1 MPRSLSSRII
11 ASFAALSLALL
22 IAIGGTVFV
31 VLRDLHRASTESRMA
46 DLADSLLPQL
56 RASIAA
62 GNLQG
67 ALSDTQQ
74 QLAANGVDIMLATAD
89 GQLHPINN
97 FPSVT
102 GSINLTTATLRG
114 QDVHSTSV
122 FADGKPHS
130 WAATKVNARSVVFAT
145 LDRSGAEALGDLAR
159 TIPIGLLAVLLVGG
173 PLAYVLSRSV
183 TGPLRR
189 LQHATAA
196 VPTTSEPT
204 DQAHAPGAVV
214 GPSPGPVPVEGPREV
229 RELTEHF
236 NAMTAELR
244 ATREREER
252 LLANLRHDL
261 RTPLTVIGGFA
272 TAIADG
278 TADGPEAVK
287 AARTIGEEATR
298 LERLVAELDT
308 MERLR
313 TGAGGLRPEQIDAGS
328 LLDQTVER
336 FRARASGK
344 GVDLT
349 VIGATAARAE
359 APAAETDLAAPSS
372 GPAAATPAEPAA
384 ASSGPTAASPAEP
397 AAAIPAEPLLAPDLE
412 FLADRVAVD
421 RILGNLIENALAV
434 VPSPGGHVW
443 LEARGTA
450 EWITLLVSD
459 DGPGFPPG
467 ATERI
472 FDRFYRGDPARSGP
486 GSGLGLAIVRELA
499 RAHGGEAQAESLGP
513 RGARVIVHL
522 PRTPR
527 LAG

>member
-1 MPRSLSSRII
+1 VPRSLSGRIV
-11 ASFAALSLALL
+11 ASFAALALALL

-56 RASIAA
+56 RQSIAA

-67 ALSDTQQ
+67 ALADTQT
-74 QLAANGVDIMLATAD
+74 QLSDNGVDIMLATAD
-89 GQLHPINN
+89 GQLHAING
-97 FPSVT
+97 FTSVT
-102 GSINLTTATLRG
+102 GTIDLTTATLRG
-114 QDVHSTSV
+114 QDVHSTTV
-122 FADGKPHS
+122 FADGRPHS

-145 LDRSGAEALGDLAR
+145 LDRSGGEALGDLAR

-173 PLAYVLSRSV
+173 PLAFVLSRSV

-196 VPTTSEPT
+196 VPATS
-204 DQAHAPGAVV
+204 QAAAATGPGAA
-214 GPSPGPVPVEGPREV
+214 PAPDLGPVPVEGPREV

-236 NAMTAELR
+236 NAMTGELS
-244 ATREREER
+244 ATHEREER

-272 TAIADG
+272 SAIADG
-278 TADGPEAVK
+278 TASGPEAVK
-287 AARTIGEEATR
+287 AARTIGEEANR

-308 MERLR
+308 MDRLR
-313 TGAGGLRPEQIDAGS
+313 TGAGGLRPEQIDARS

-336 FRARASGK
+336 FGARAVGR
-344 GVDLT
+344 GVELM
-349 VIGATAARAE
+349 VIGETAAGAAAVP
-359 APAAETDLAAPSS
+359 APGALAAPGAAPAPGALA
-372 GPAAATPAEPAA
+372 GP
-384 ASSGPTAASPAEP
+384 
-397 AAAIPAEPLLAPDLE
+397 PDLG
-412 FLADRVAVD
+412 FSADRVAVD

-434 VPSPGGHVW
+434 VPSPGGHIW
-443 LEARGTA
+443 LDARGSA
-450 EWITLLVSD
+450 DWITLLVSD

-499 RAHGGEAQAESLGP
+499 RAHGGEALAESLAP
-513 RGARVIVHL
+513 HGARAIIHL
-522 PRTPR
+522 PRTPQV
-527 LAG
+527 AG

>member
-1 MPRSLSSRII
+1 VPRSLSGRII

-31 VLRDLHRASTESRMA
+31 VLRDLHRTSTEGRMA

-67 ALSDTQQ
+67 ALADTQQ
-74 QLAANGVDIMLATAD
+74 QLVANGVDIMLATAD
-89 GQLHPINN
+89 GQLHPVNN
-97 FPSVT
+97 FPSVLGT
-102 GSINLTTATLRG
+102 IDLTTATLRG
-114 QDVHSTSV
+114 QDVHATSN

-159 TIPIGLLAVLLVGG
+159 TIPIGLLAVLVVGG
-173 PLAYVLSRSV
+173 PLVYVLSRSV

-196 VPTTSEPT
+196 VPSAGGP
-204 DQAHAPGAVV
+204 PGTGRSLGLVPSTP
-214 GPSPGPVPVEGPREV
+214 GPSPGPLPVEGPREV

-236 NAMTAELR
+236 NAMTGELR

-272 TAIADG
+272 SAIADG
-278 TADGPEAVK
+278 TAAGPEAVK
-287 AARTIGEEATR
+287 AAQTIGAEATR

-308 MERLR
+308 MDRLR
-313 TGAGGLRPEQIDAGS
+313 TGAAVLRPEQIDAGA
-328 LLDQTVER
+328 LLRETADR
-336 FRARASGK
+336 FRTRAAGK
-344 GVDLT
+344 GIELA
-349 VIGATAARAE
+349 VIGDSVQ
-359 APAAETDLAAPSS
+359 PA
-372 GPAAATPAEPAA
+372 G
-384 ASSGPTAASPAEP
+384 SPP
-397 AAAIPAEPLLAPDLE
+397 GTTPDLD
-412 FLADRVAVD
+412 FSADRVAVD
-421 RILGNLIENALAV
+421 RILGNLIENALSVA
-434 VPSPGGHVW
+434 PSPGGHVW
-443 LEARGTA
+443 LEARGSA

-486 GSGLGLAIVRELA
+486 GSGLGLAIVREMA
-499 RAHGGEAQAESLGP
+499 RAHGGEAQAESLAP

-527 LAG
+527 MAW

>member
-1 MPRSLSSRII
+1 MPRSLSGRIV
-11 ASFAALSLALL
+11 ASFAALALALL

-67 ALSDTQQ
+67 ALADTQQ
-74 QLAANGVDIMLATAD
+74 QLAATGVDIMLATAD

-102 GSINLTTATLRG
+102 GTIDLTTATLRG
-114 QDVHSTSV
+114 QDVHATSV

-145 LDRSGAEALGDLAR
+145 LDRSGGEALGDLAR
-159 TIPIGLLAVLLVGG
+159 SIPIGLLAVLIVGG

-196 VPTTSEPT
+196 LPATGPSNGSPPIGGS
-204 DQAHAPGAVV
+204 AGGSSP

-236 NAMTAELR
+236 NAMAAELR

-278 TADGPEAVK
+278 TASGPEAAK

-308 MERLR
+308 MEGLR
-313 TGAGGLRPEQIDAGS
+313 TGGAGLRPEQIDAGE
-328 LLDQTVER
+328 LLAQTADR

-344 GVDLT
+344 GIELL
-349 VIGATAARAE
+349 VIGDGTA
-359 APAAETDLAAPSS
+359 
-372 GPAAATPAEPAA
+372 G
-384 ASSGPTAASPAEP
+384 ASPA
-397 AAAIPAEPLLAPDLE
+397 ADLG
-412 FLADRVAVD
+412 FSADRVAVD
-421 RILGNLIENALAV
+421 RILGNLIENALSV

-443 LEARGTA
+443 LEARSSA

-472 FDRFYRGDPARSGP
+472 FDRFFRGDPARSGP

-499 RAHGGEAQAESLGP
+499 RAHGGEALAESLAP

-527 LAG
+527 LPW

>member
-1 MPRSLSSRII
+1 MPRSLTGRIL
-11 ASFAALSLALL
+11 ASFTVLALALL
-22 IAIGGTVFV
+22 LAIGGTVFV
-31 VLRDLHRASTESRMA
+31 VLRDLHRGSTESRMA

-56 RASIAA
+56 RQSIAA

-67 ALSDTQQ
+67 ALADTQA
-74 QLAANGVDIMLATAD
+74 QLSDNGVDIMIATAD
-89 GQLHPINN
+89 GQLHAINN

-102 GSINLTTATLRG
+102 GTIDLATATLRG
-114 QDVHSTSV
+114 QDQHSTST

-145 LDRSGAEALGDLAR
+145 LDRSGGEALGDLAR

-173 PLAYVLSRSV
+173 PLAFVLSRSV

-189 LQHATAA
+189 LQHATAG
-196 VPTTSEPT
+196 VPAAGQGSGTPV
-204 DQAHAPGAVV
+204 PG
-214 GPSPGPVPVEGPREV
+214 PGPVPVEGPGEV

-272 TAIADG
+272 GAIADG
-278 TADGPEAVK
+278 TAEGREAVK
-287 AARTIGEEATR
+287 AARTIGDEATR

-313 TGAGGLRPEQIDAGS
+313 TGAGGLRPEPIDAGA
-328 LLDQTVER
+328 LLSATVER
-336 FRARASGK
+336 FGTRAAGR
-344 GVDLT
+344 GVELT
-349 VIGATAARAE
+349 VVAGTAPVE
-359 APAAETDLAAPSS
+359 SDLGFS
-372 GPAAATPAEPAA
+372 
-384 ASSGPTAASPAEP
+384 
-397 AAAIPAEPLLAPDLE
+397 
-412 FLADRVAVD
+412 ADRVAVD
-421 RILGNLIENALAV
+421 RILGNLVENALAV
-434 VPSPGGHVW
+434 VPSPGGHIW
-443 LEARGTA
+443 LEARGSA
-450 EWITLLVSD
+450 DWMTLAVSD
-459 DGPGFPPG
+459 DGPGFPVG

-499 RAHGGEAQAESLGP
+499 RAHGGEAQAESLAP
-513 RGARVIVHL
+513 RGARVVVHL
-522 PRTPR
+522 PRVPR
-527 LAG
+527 VAG

>member
-1 MPRSLSSRII
+1 VPRSLSSRII

-336 FRARASGK
+336 FRAHASGK

-359 APAAETDLAAPSS
+359 TPAAETDLAAPSS
-372 GPAAATPAEPAA
+372 GPA
-384 ASSGPTAASPAEP
+384 GASPAEP

-434 VPSPGGHVW
+434 VPSPGGHIW

-527 LAG
+527 VAG

>member
-372 GPAAATPAEPAA
+372 GPAAA
-384 ASSGPTAASPAEP
+384 SPAEP

-421 RILGNLIENALAV
+421 RMLGNLIENALAV
-434 VPSPGGHVW
+434 VPSPGGHIW

-472 FDRFYRGDPARSGP
+472 FDRFYRGDPARSGS

-527 LAG
+527 VAG

>member
-1 MPRSLSSRII
+1 VPRSLSGRIV
-11 ASFAALSLALL
+11 ASFAALALALL

-56 RASIAA
+56 RQSIAA

-67 ALSDTQQ
+67 ALADTQT
-74 QLAANGVDIMLATAD
+74 QLSDNGVDIMLATAD
-89 GQLHPINN
+89 GQLHAING
-97 FPSVT
+97 FASVT
-102 GSINLTTATLRG
+102 GTIDLTTATLRG
-114 QDVHSTSV
+114 QDVHSTTV
-122 FADGKPHS
+122 FADGRPHS

-145 LDRSGAEALGDLAR
+145 LDRSGGEALGDLAR

-173 PLAYVLSRSV
+173 PLAFVLSRSV

-196 VPTTSEPT
+196 VPATS
-204 DQAHAPGAVV
+204 QAAAATGPGAA
-214 GPSPGPVPVEGPREV
+214 PAPDLGPVPVEGPREV

-236 NAMTAELR
+236 NAMTGELS

-272 TAIADG
+272 SAIADG
-278 TADGPEAVK
+278 TASGPEAVK
-287 AARTIGEEATR
+287 AARTIGEEANR

-308 MERLR
+308 MDRLR
-313 TGAGGLRPEQIDAGS
+313 TGAGGLRPEQIDARS

-336 FRARASGK
+336 FGARAVGR
-344 GVDLT
+344 GVELM
-349 VIGATAARAE
+349 VIGETAA
-359 APAAETDLAAPSS
+359 
-372 GPAAATPAEPAA
+372 GAAAVPAPGALA
-384 ASSGPTAASPAEP
+384 GP
-397 AAAIPAEPLLAPDLE
+397 PDLG
-412 FLADRVAVD
+412 FSADRVAVD

-434 VPSPGGHVW
+434 VPSPGGHIW
-443 LEARGTA
+443 LEARGSA
-450 EWITLLVSD
+450 DWITLLVSD

-499 RAHGGEAQAESLGP
+499 RAHGGEALAESLAP
-513 RGARVIVHL
+513 HGARAIIHL
-522 PRTPR
+522 PRTPQVAR
-527 LAG
+527 

>member
-1 MPRSLSSRII
+1 MPRSLSGRIV
-11 ASFAALSLALL
+11 ASFAALALALL

-56 RASIAA
+56 RQSIAA

-67 ALSDTQQ
+67 ALADTQR
-74 QLAANGVDIMLATAD
+74 QLSDNGVDIMLATAD
-89 GQLHPINN
+89 GQLHAING
-97 FPSVT
+97 FASVT
-102 GSINLTTATLRG
+102 GTVDLTTATLRG
-114 QDVHSTSV
+114 QDQHSTTV
-122 FADGKPHS
+122 FADGRPHS

-145 LDRSGAEALGDLAR
+145 LDRSGGEALGDLAR

-173 PLAYVLSRSV
+173 PLAFVLSRSV

-189 LQHATAA
+189 LQHATAG
-196 VPTTSEPT
+196 VP
-204 DQAHAPGAVV
+204 AAGNGPGAPA
-214 GPSPGPVPVEGPREV
+214 PSPGPLPVEGPGEV

-244 ATREREER
+244 AAREHEER

-278 TADGPEAVK
+278 TASGPEAIK
-287 AARTIGEEATR
+287 AARTIGDEATR

-313 TGAGGLRPEQIDAGS
+313 SGSGALRPETIDAGI

-336 FRARASGK
+336 FRTRAAGR

-349 VIGATAARAE
+349 VVAG
-359 APAAETDLAAPSS
+359 AAPVE
-372 GPAAATPAEPAA
+372 A
-384 ASSGPTAASPAEP
+384 
-397 AAAIPAEPLLAPDLE
+397 DLV
-412 FLADRVAVD
+412 FSADRVAVD
-421 RILGNLIENALAV
+421 RILGNLVENALAV
-434 VPSPGGHVW
+434 VPSPGGHIW
-443 LEARGTA
+443 LEARSSA
-450 EWITLLVSD
+450 DWMTLLVSD
-459 DGPGFPPG
+459 DGPGFPAG
-467 ATERI
+467 GTNRV

-499 RAHGGEAQAESLGP
+499 RAHGGEAQAE
-513 RGARVIVHL
+513 R
-522 PRTPR
+522 
-527 LAG
+527 

>member
-1 MPRSLSSRII
+1 VPRSLSGRIV
-11 ASFAALSLALL
+11 ASFAALALALL

-56 RASIAA
+56 RQSIAA

-67 ALSDTQQ
+67 ALADTQT
-74 QLAANGVDIMLATAD
+74 QLSDNGVDIMLATAD
-89 GQLHPINN
+89 GQLHAING
-97 FPSVT
+97 FASVT
-102 GSINLTTATLRG
+102 GTIDLTTATLRG
-114 QDVHSTSV
+114 QDVHSTTV
-122 FADGKPHS
+122 FADGRPHS

-145 LDRSGAEALGDLAR
+145 LDRSGGEALGDLAR

-173 PLAYVLSRSV
+173 PLAFVLSRSV

-196 VPTTSEPT
+196 VPATS
-204 DQAHAPGAVV
+204 QAAAATGPGAA
-214 GPSPGPVPVEGPREV
+214 PAPDLGPVPVEGPREV

-236 NAMTAELR
+236 NAMTGELS

-272 TAIADG
+272 SAIADG
-278 TADGPEAVK
+278 TASGPEAVK
-287 AARTIGEEATR
+287 AARTIVEEANR

-308 MERLR
+308 MDRLR
-313 TGAGGLRPEQIDAGS
+313 TGAGGLRPEQIDARS

-336 FRARASGK
+336 FGARAVGR
-344 GVDLT
+344 GVELT
-349 VIGATAARAE
+349 VIGETAA
-359 APAAETDLAAPSS
+359 
-372 GPAAATPAEPAA
+372 GAAAVPAPGALA
-384 ASSGPTAASPAEP
+384 GP
-397 AAAIPAEPLLAPDLE
+397 PDLG
-412 FLADRVAVD
+412 FSADRVAVD

-434 VPSPGGHVW
+434 VPSPGGHIW
-443 LEARGTA
+443 LEARGSA
-450 EWITLLVSD
+450 GWITLLVSD
-459 DGPGFPPG
+459 DGTGFPPG

-499 RAHGGEAQAESLGP
+499 RAHGGEALAESLAP
-513 RGARVIVHL
+513 HGARAIIHL
-522 PRTPR
+522 PRTPQVAR
-527 LAG
+527 

>member
-1 MPRSLSSRII
+1 MPRSLSGRII
-11 ASFAALSLALL
+11 AAFAILSLALL
-22 IAIGGTVFV
+22 VAIGGTVFV

-56 RASIAA
+56 RQSIAS

-67 ALSDTQQ
+67 ALAETQSE
-74 QLAANGVDIMLATAD
+74 LEANGVDILLATPD
-89 GQLHPINN
+89 GVLHAINGAA
-97 FPSVT
+97 SVT
-102 GSINLTTATLRG
+102 GTIDLATATLRG

-122 FADGKPHS
+122 FTDGREHS

-145 LDRSGAEALGDLAR
+145 LDRSGGEALGDLAR
-159 TIPIGLLAVLLVGG
+159 AVPIGLLAVLLVGG
-173 PLAYVLSRSV
+173 PLAFVLSGSV

-189 LQHATAA
+189 LQQATAA
-196 VPTTSEPT
+196 VPASSS
-204 DQAHAPGAVV
+204 APVAL
-214 GPSPGPVPVEGPREV
+214 EGPREV

-236 NAMTAELR
+236 NAMTAELW
-244 ATREREER
+244 ATRAREDR

-272 TAIADG
+272 SAIADG
-278 TADGPEAVK
+278 TAAGPEAVK
-287 AARTIGEEATR
+287 AAQAIGQEATR

-313 TGAGGLRPEQIDAGS
+313 TGAGGLQPEQIDARI

-336 FRARASGK
+336 FRARAAGL
-344 GVDLT
+344 GVELN
-349 VIGATAARAE
+349 VIGATADG
-359 APAAETDLAAPSS
+359 P
-372 GPAAATPAEPAA
+372 GPAAVGASAAPAGSVP
-384 ASSGPTAASPAEP
+384 P
-397 AAAIPAEPLLAPDLE
+397 PLDPG
-412 FLADRVAVD
+412 FSADRVAVD

-443 LEARGTA
+443 LEARTTP

-467 ATERI
+467 QTERI

-499 RAHGGEAQAESLGP
+499 RAHGGEARAESLAP
-513 RGARVIVHL
+513 RGGRVIIDL

-527 LAG
+527 VAG

>member
-1 MPRSLSSRII
+1 MPRGLSGRII
-11 ASFAALSLALL
+11 ASFALLGLALL
-22 IAIGGTVFV
+22 LAIGGTVFV
-31 VLRDLHRASTESRMA
+31 VLRDLHRGSTESRMA

-56 RASIAA
+56 RQSIAA
-62 GNLQG
+62 GDLQG
-67 ALSDTQQ
+67 ALADTQQ
-74 QLAANGVDIMLATAD
+74 QLAAGGVDIMLATAD
-89 GQLHPINN
+89 GQLHQING

-102 GSINLTTATLRG
+102 GTIDLATATLRG

-159 TIPIGLLAVLLVGG
+159 TIPIGLLAVLIVGG
-173 PLAYVLSRSV
+173 PLALVLSRSV

-196 VPTTSEPT
+196 IPATG
-204 DQAHAPGAVV
+204 QATGPPPAGGSVG

-236 NAMTAELR
+236 NAMTAELQ

-272 TAIADG
+272 SAIADG
-278 TADGPEAVK
+278 TATGPEAVK
-287 AARTIGEEATR
+287 AGLTIGQEADR
-298 LERLVAELDT
+298 LERLVSELDT

-313 TGAGGLRPEQIDAGS
+313 TRAGGLRPEQIDASS
-328 LLDQTVER
+328 LLAQTIER
-336 FRARASGK
+336 FGTRAAGK
-344 GVDLT
+344 GVALTAIDATGPVEADL
-349 VIGATAARAE
+349 GF
-359 APAAETDLAAPSS
+359 S
-372 GPAAATPAEPAA
+372 
-384 ASSGPTAASPAEP
+384 
-397 AAAIPAEPLLAPDLE
+397 
-412 FLADRVAVD
+412 ADRVAVD
-421 RILGNLIENALAV
+421 RILGNLVENALGV

-443 LEARGTA
+443 LEARGSA
-450 EWITLLVSD
+450 DWISLVVSD
-459 DGPGFPPG
+459 DGPGFPNG
-467 ATERI
+467 ATERA
-472 FDRFYRGDPARSGP
+472 FDRFYRGDPARSGT

-499 RAHGGEAQAESLGP
+499 RAHGGEAQAENLAP
-513 RGARVIVHL
+513 HGARVVVHL

-527 LAG
+527 IAG

>member
-1 MPRSLSSRII
+1 VPRSLSGRII

-22 IAIGGTVFV
+22 VAIGGTVFV

-67 ALSDTQQ
+67 ALADTQR
-74 QLAANGVDIMLATAD
+74 QLAAAGVDITLATAD

-102 GSINLTTATLRG
+102 GTIDLTTAPLRG
-114 QDVHSTSV
+114 QDVHSTST
-122 FADGKPHS
+122 FADGKLHS
-130 WAATKVNARSVVFAT
+130 WAATKVNARSVVFST

-159 TIPIGLLAVLLVGG
+159 AIPIGLLAVLVVGG
-173 PLAYVLSRSV
+173 PLAFVLSRSV

-189 LQHATAA
+189 LQHATAG
-196 VPTTSEPT
+196 VPAAGTPAGQGG
-204 DQAHAPGAVV
+204 DPGVGPAGAP
-214 GPSPGPVPVEGPREV
+214 GPSPGPVPLEGPREV

-244 ATREREER
+244 ATRDREEH

-278 TADGPEAVK
+278 TASGSEATK

-313 TGAGGLRPEQIDAGS
+313 TGAGGLQPEEIDAGA

-336 FRARASGK
+336 FRARAAGK
-344 GVDLT
+344 GVELA
-349 VIGATAARAE
+349 VIGATARPEGSPDAN
-359 APAAETDLAAPSS
+359 APVLDLGFS
-372 GPAAATPAEPAA
+372 
-384 ASSGPTAASPAEP
+384 
-397 AAAIPAEPLLAPDLE
+397 
-412 FLADRVAVD
+412 ADRVAVD
-421 RILGNLIENALAV
+421 RILGNLIENALAM

-443 LEARGTA
+443 LEARGSTD
-450 EWITLLVSD
+450 WITLLVSD

-467 ATERI
+467 GTERI
-472 FDRFYRGDPARSGP
+472 FDRFFRGDPARSGTS
-486 GSGLGLAIVRELA
+486 SGLGLAIVRELA
-499 RAHGGEAQAESLGP
+499 RAHGGEALAESLAP

-522 PRTPR
+522 PRVPR
-527 LAG
+527 IA

>member
-1 MPRSLSSRII
+1 MPRSLSGRII

-22 IAIGGTVFV
+22 VAIGGTVFV
-31 VLRDLHRASTESRMA
+31 VLRDLHRASTEGRMA

-67 ALSDTQQ
+67 ALADTQQ
-74 QLAANGVDIMLATAD
+74 QLAGNGVDIMLATAD
-89 GQLHPINN
+89 GQLHAINN
-97 FPSVT
+97 FPSVLGT
-102 GSINLTTATLRG
+102 VDLTTATLRG
-114 QDVHSTSV
+114 QDVHATSI

-159 TIPIGLLAVLLVGG
+159 TIPIGLLAVLIVGG

-189 LQHATAA
+189 LQHATAS
-196 VPTTSEPT
+196 VP
-204 DQAHAPGAVV
+204 AAGGLPGAGPGPGLVPGTP
-214 GPSPGPVPVEGPREV
+214 GPSPGPLPVEGPREV

-236 NAMTAELR
+236 NAMTGELR

-278 TADGPEAVK
+278 TAAGPEAVK
-287 AARTIGEEATR
+287 AARTIGDEATR

-308 MERLR
+308 MDRLR
-313 TGAGGLRPEQIDAGS
+313 TGAAALRPEQIDGGM
-328 LLDQTVER
+328 LLNETADR
-336 FRARASGK
+336 FRARAAGK
-344 GVDLT
+344 GIELS
-349 VIGATAARAE
+349 VIGDSVTP
-359 APAAETDLAAPSS
+359 PA
-372 GPAAATPAEPAA
+372 GTPP
-384 ASSGPTAASPAEP
+384 GTT
-397 AAAIPAEPLLAPDLE
+397 PDLG
-412 FLADRVAVD
+412 FSADRVAVD
-421 RILGNLIENALAV
+421 RILGNLIENALSV

-443 LEARGTA
+443 LEARGSA

-499 RAHGGEAQAESLGP
+499 RAHGGEAQAESLAP
-513 RGARVIVHL
+513 RGARVIVHQ

-527 LAG
+527 MAW

>member
-1 MPRSLSSRII
+1 MPRSLSGRIV
-11 ASFAALSLALL
+11 ASFAALALALL

-56 RASIAA
+56 RQSIAA

-67 ALSDTQQ
+67 ALADTQT
-74 QLAANGVDIMLATAD
+74 QLSDNGVDIMLATAD
-89 GQLHPINN
+89 GQLHAING
-97 FPSVT
+97 FASVT
-102 GSINLTTATLRG
+102 GTIDLTTATLRG
-114 QDVHSTSV
+114 QDVHSTTV
-122 FADGKPHS
+122 FADGRPHS

-145 LDRSGAEALGDLAR
+145 LDRSGGEALGDLAR

-173 PLAYVLSRSV
+173 PLAFVLSRSV

-196 VPTTSEPT
+196 VPATS
-204 DQAHAPGAVV
+204 QAAAATGPGAA
-214 GPSPGPVPVEGPREV
+214 PAPDLGPVPVEGPREV

-236 NAMTAELR
+236 NAMTGELS

-272 TAIADG
+272 SAIADG
-278 TADGPEAVK
+278 TASGPEGVK
-287 AARTIGEEATR
+287 AARTIVEEANR

-308 MERLR
+308 MDRLR
-313 TGAGGLRPEQIDAGS
+313 TGAGGLRPEQIDARS

-336 FRARASGK
+336 FGARAVGR
-344 GVDLT
+344 GVELM
-349 VIGATAARAE
+349 VIGETAA
-359 APAAETDLAAPSS
+359 
-372 GPAAATPAEPAA
+372 GAAAVPAPGALA
-384 ASSGPTAASPAEP
+384 GP
-397 AAAIPAEPLLAPDLE
+397 PDLG
-412 FLADRVAVD
+412 FSADRVAVD

-434 VPSPGGHVW
+434 VPSPGGHIW
-443 LEARGTA
+443 LEARGSA
-450 EWITLLVSD
+450 DWITLLVSD

-499 RAHGGEAQAESLGP
+499 RAHGGEALAESLAP
-513 RGARVIVHL
+513 HGARAIIHL
-522 PRTPR
+522 PRTPQVAR
-527 LAG
+527 

>member
-1 MPRSLSSRII
+1 MPRSLSSRIV
-11 ASFAALSLALL
+11 ASFGALALALL

-56 RASIAA
+56 RQSIAA

-67 ALSDTQQ
+67 ALADTQK
-74 QLAANGVDIMLATAD
+74 QLSDSGVDIMLATAD
-89 GQLHPINN
+89 GQLHAINS
-97 FPSVT
+97 FASVT
-102 GSINLTTATLRG
+102 GTIDLTTATLRG
-114 QDVHSTSV
+114 QDVHSTTV

-130 WAATKVNARSVVFAT
+130 WAATKVNQRSVVFAT
-145 LDRSGAEALGDLAR
+145 LDRSGGEALGDLAR

-173 PLAYVLSRSV
+173 PLAFVLSSSV

-196 VPTTSEPT
+196 VPATSL
-204 DQAHAPGAVV
+204 A
-214 GPSPGPVPVEGPREV
+214 PVPIEGPREV
-229 RELTEHF
+229 RDLTEHF

-252 LLANLRHDL
+252 LLGNLRHDL
-261 RTPLTVIGGFA
+261 KTPLTVIGGFA
-272 TAIADG
+272 AAIADG
-278 TADGPEAVK
+278 TAAGPEAVK
-287 AARTIGEEATR
+287 AGHTIGEETNR

-313 TGAGGLRPEQIDAGS
+313 TGAGGLKPEQMDARS

-336 FRARASGK
+336 FRARAAGQ
-344 GVDLT
+344 GVELS
-349 VIGATAARAE
+349 VIGST
-359 APAAETDLAAPSS
+359 
-372 GPAAATPAEPAA
+372 AA
-384 ASSGPTAASPAEP
+384 ASVAAPGSVPA
-397 AAAIPAEPLLAPDLE
+397 PLPDLG
-412 FLADRVAVD
+412 FSADRVAVD

-434 VPSPGGHVW
+434 APSPGGHVW
-443 LEARGTA
+443 LEARGA
-450 EWITLLVSD
+450 AGWVTLLVSD

-467 ATERI
+467 ETERI

-499 RAHGGEAQAESLGP
+499 RAHGGEARAESLAP
-513 RGARVIVHL
+513 RGARVIIDL
-522 PRTPR
+522 PRTAR
-527 LAG
+527 GAG

>member
-1 MPRSLSSRII
+1 VPRSLSGRIL
-11 ASFAALSLALL
+11 ASFAALALALL

-67 ALSDTQQ
+67 ALADTQT
-74 QLAANGVDIMLATAD
+74 QLAATGVDIMLATAD

-102 GSINLTTATLRG
+102 GTINLTTATLRG
-114 QDVHSTSV
+114 QDVHATSD

-159 TIPIGLLAVLLVGG
+159 SIPIGLLAVLLVGG
-173 PLAYVLSRSV
+173 PLAYGLSRSV

-189 LQHATAA
+189 LQHATAS
-196 VPTTSEPT
+196 VPSNGSPPGGA
-204 DQAHAPGAVV
+204 QASGSAPAGHS
-214 GPSPGPVPVEGPREV
+214 GPLPVEGPGEV
-229 RELTEHF
+229 RELTQHF
-236 NAMTAELR
+236 NAMTAELQ

-278 TADGPEAVK
+278 TASGPEAAK

-298 LERLVAELDT
+298 LERLVSELDT
-308 MERLR
+308 MDRLR
-313 TGAGGLRPEQIDAGS
+313 SGAGELRPEQIDAGA
-328 LLDQTVER
+328 LLAQTVDR
-336 FRARASGK
+336 FRARSAGK
-344 GVDLT
+344 GIELT
-349 VIGATAARAE
+349 VIA
-359 APAAETDLAAPSS
+359 APAAP
-372 GPAAATPAEPAA
+372 P
-384 ASSGPTAASPAEP
+384 
-397 AAAIPAEPLLAPDLE
+397 PDLG
-412 FLADRVAVD
+412 FSADRVAVD
-421 RILGNLIENALAV
+421 RILGNLIENALSV

-443 LEARGTA
+443 LEARGSA

-486 GSGLGLAIVRELA
+486 GSGLGLAIVREMA
-499 RAHGGEAQAESLGP
+499 RAHGGEAQAESLAP

-527 LAG
+527 MPW

>member
-1 MPRSLSSRII
+1 VPRSLSGRIL
-11 ASFAALSLALL
+11 ASFAALALALL
-22 IAIGGTVFV
+22 VAIGGTVFV

-67 ALSDTQQ
+67 ALADTQK
-74 QLAANGVDIMLATAD
+74 QLAATGVDIMLATAD

-102 GSINLTTATLRG
+102 GTIDLTTATLRG
-114 QDVHSTSV
+114 QDVHATSD

-159 TIPIGLLAVLLVGG
+159 SIPIGLLAVLLVGG
-173 PLAYVLSRSV
+173 PLAYGLSRSV

-189 LQHATAA
+189 LQHATAS
-196 VPTTSEPT
+196 VPSNGSPPGGA
-204 DQAHAPGAVV
+204 QAPGSAPA
-214 GPSPGPVPVEGPREV
+214 GHPGPLPVEGPGEV
-229 RELTEHF
+229 RELTQHF
-236 NAMTAELR
+236 NAMTAELQ

-278 TADGPEAVK
+278 TASGPEAAK

-298 LERLVAELDT
+298 LERLVSELDT
-308 MERLR
+308 MDRLR
-313 TGAGGLRPEQIDAGS
+313 TGAGELRPEQIDAGA
-328 LLDQTVER
+328 LLDQTVDR
-336 FRARASGK
+336 FRARSAGK
-344 GVDLT
+344 GIELT
-349 VIGATAARAE
+349 VIGATAQ
-359 APAAETDLAAPSS
+359 
-372 GPAAATPAEPAA
+372 PAAAEA
-384 ASSGPTAASPAEP
+384 
-397 AAAIPAEPLLAPDLE
+397 APDLG
-412 FLADRVAVD
+412 FSADRVAVD
-421 RILGNLIENALAV
+421 RILGNLIENALSV

-443 LEARGTA
+443 LEARGSA

-499 RAHGGEAQAESLGP
+499 RAHGGEAQAESLAP

-527 LAG
+527 MPW

>member
-1 MPRSLSSRII
+1 VPRSLSGRIL
-11 ASFAALSLALL
+11 ASFAALALALL
-22 IAIGGTVFV
+22 VAIGGTVFV

-67 ALSDTQQ
+67 ALADTQK
-74 QLAANGVDIMLATAD
+74 QLAATGVDIMLATAD

-102 GSINLTTATLRG
+102 GTIDLTTASLRG
-114 QDVHSTSV
+114 QDVHATSD

-159 TIPIGLLAVLLVGG
+159 SIPIGLLAVLLVGG
-173 PLAYVLSRSV
+173 PLAYGLSRSV

-189 LQHATAA
+189 LQHATAS
-196 VPTTSEPT
+196 VPSNGSPPGAA
-204 DQAHAPGAVV
+204 QAPGTVPA
-214 GPSPGPVPVEGPREV
+214 GHPGPLPVEGPGEV
-229 RELTEHF
+229 RELTQHF
-236 NAMTAELR
+236 NAMTAELQ

-278 TADGPEAVK
+278 TASGPEAAK

-298 LERLVAELDT
+298 LERLVSELDT
-308 MERLR
+308 MDALR
-313 TGAGGLRPEQIDAGS
+313 TGAGALRPEQIVAGA
-328 LLDQTVER
+328 LLDQTADR
-336 FRARASGK
+336 FRARAAGK
-344 GVDLT
+344 GIELT
-349 VIGATAARAE
+349 VIGATAQPAASQA
-359 APAAETDLAAPSS
+359 APAEGGSAST
-372 GPAAATPAEPAA
+372 PAASPTVMSAPAA
-384 ASSGPTAASPAEP
+384 AS
-397 AAAIPAEPLLAPDLE
+397 PDLG
-412 FLADRVAVD
+412 FSADRVAVD
-421 RILGNLIENALAV
+421 RILGNLIENAFSV

-443 LEARGTA
+443 LEARGSA

-472 FDRFYRGDPARSGP
+472 FDRFYRGDPARSGS

-499 RAHGGEAQAESLGP
+499 RAHGGEAQAESLAP

-527 LAG
+527 MPW

>member
-1 MPRSLSSRII
+1 VPRSLSSRII

-336 FRARASGK
+336 FRAHASGK

-359 APAAETDLAAPSS
+359 TPAAETDLAAPSS
-372 GPAAATPAEPAA
+372 GPA
-384 ASSGPTAASPAEP
+384 AASPAEP

-434 VPSPGGHVW
+434 VPSPGGHIW

-527 LAG
+527 VAG

>member
-1 MPRSLSSRII
+1 MPRSLSGRII

-22 IAIGGTVFV
+22 LAIGGTVFV
-31 VLRDLHRASTESRMA
+31 VLRDLHRASTEGRMA

-62 GNLQG
+62 GNLAG
-67 ALSDTQQ
+67 ALADTQQ
-74 QLAANGVDIMLATAD
+74 QLAGNGVDIMLATAD

-97 FPSVT
+97 FPSVLGT
-102 GSINLTTATLRG
+102 VDLTTATLRG
-114 QDVHSTSV
+114 QDVHATSI

-159 TIPIGLLAVLLVGG
+159 TIPIGLLAVLVVGG

-189 LQHATAA
+189 LQHATAS
-196 VPTTSEPT
+196 VPAAAGPP
-204 DQAHAPGAVV
+204 DAGPGPGLVPGAP
-214 GPSPGPVPVEGPREV
+214 GPSPGPLPVEGPREV

-272 TAIADG
+272 SAIADG
-278 TADGPEAVK
+278 TAAGPEAVK
-287 AARTIGEEATR
+287 AARTIGDEATR

-308 MERLR
+308 MDRLR
-313 TGAGGLRPEQIDAGS
+313 NGAAALRPEQIDGRTLLHRDGRPISCPGGRQGHRAGR
-328 LLDQTVER
+328 DRR
-336 FRARASGK
+336 FGPP
-344 GVDLT
+344 
-349 VIGATAARAE
+349 
-359 APAAETDLAAPSS
+359 PA
-372 GPAAATPAEPAA
+372 GTPP
-384 ASSGPTAASPAEP
+384 GT
-397 AAAIPAEPLLAPDLE
+397 LPDLG
-412 FLADRVAVD
+412 FSADRVAVD
-421 RILGNLIENALAV
+421 RILGNLIENALSV

-443 LEARGTA
+443 LEARGSA
-450 EWITLLVSD
+450 EWITLAGQRRRARL
-459 DGPGFPPG
+459 
-467 ATERI
+467 
-472 FDRFYRGDPARSGP
+472 PAR
-486 GSGLGLAIVRELA
+486 RHRA
-499 RAHGGEAQAESLGP
+499 RSSTASTAATRPAAGRAAASAWRSSASSPALTAARRRP
-513 RGARVIVHL
+513 RTSPRTGARVIVHL

-527 LAG
+527 LAW

>member
-1 MPRSLSSRII
+1 MPRSLSGRII

-22 IAIGGTVFV
+22 LAIGGTVFV
-31 VLRDLHRASTESRMA
+31 VLRDLHRASTEGRMA

-62 GNLQG
+62 GNLAG
-67 ALSDTQQ
+67 ALADTQQ
-74 QLAANGVDIMLATAD
+74 QLAGNGVDIMLATAD

-97 FPSVT
+97 FPSVLGT
-102 GSINLTTATLRG
+102 VDLTTATLRG
-114 QDVHSTSV
+114 QDVHATSI

-159 TIPIGLLAVLLVGG
+159 TIPIGLLAVLVVGG

-189 LQHATAA
+189 LQHATAS
-196 VPTTSEPT
+196 VPTAAGPP
-204 DQAHAPGAVV
+204 DAGPGPGLVPGAP
-214 GPSPGPVPVEGPREV
+214 GPSPGPLPVEGPREV

-272 TAIADG
+272 SAIADG
-278 TADGPEAVK
+278 TAAGPEAVK
-287 AARTIGEEATR
+287 AARTIGDEATR

-308 MERLR
+308 MDRLR
-313 TGAGGLRPEQIDAGS
+313 NGAAALRPEQIDGRT
-328 LLDQTVER
+328 LLTETADR
-336 FRARASGK
+336 FRARAAGK
-344 GVDLT
+344 GIELA
-349 VIGATAARAE
+349 VIGDSVLP
-359 APAAETDLAAPSS
+359 PA
-372 GPAAATPAEPAA
+372 GTPP
-384 ASSGPTAASPAEP
+384 GT
-397 AAAIPAEPLLAPDLE
+397 LPDLG
-412 FLADRVAVD
+412 FSADRVAVD
-421 RILGNLIENALAV
+421 RILGNLIENALSV

-443 LEARGTA
+443 LEARGSA

-499 RAHGGEAQAESLGP
+499 RAHGGEALAESLAP

-527 LAG
+527 LAW

>member
-1 MPRSLSSRII
+1 VPRSLSGRIL
-11 ASFAALSLALL
+11 ASFAALALALL

-56 RASIAA
+56 RQSIAA

-67 ALSDTQQ
+67 ALADTQT
-74 QLAANGVDIMLATAD
+74 QLSDNGVDIMLAAAD
-89 GQLHPINN
+89 GQLHAINN

-102 GSINLTTATLRG
+102 GTLDLTTATLRG

-122 FADGKPHS
+122 LADGKSHS

-145 LDRSGAEALGDLAR
+145 LDRSGGEALGDLAR

-173 PLAYVLSRSV
+173 PLAFVLSRSV

-189 LQHATAA
+189 LQHATAG
-196 VPTTSEPT
+196 VPAAGTG
-204 DQAHAPGAVV
+204 PGAPVP
-214 GPSPGPVPVEGPREV
+214 GPGPVPVEGPGEV

-236 NAMTAELR
+236 NAMTDELR

-272 TAIADG
+272 SAIADG
-278 TADGPEAVK
+278 TADGPEAIR
-287 AARTIGEEATR
+287 AARTIGVEATR

-313 TGAGGLRPEQIDAGS
+313 AGMGGLRPEPIDAGA
-328 LLDQTVER
+328 LLSQTVER
-336 FRARASGK
+336 FGTRAAGR
-344 GVDLT
+344 GVELT
-349 VIGATAARAE
+349 VVAGA
-359 APAAETDLAAPSS
+359 APVETDL
-372 GPAAATPAEPAA
+372 GF
-384 ASSGPTAASPAEP
+384 G
-397 AAAIPAEPLLAPDLE
+397 
-412 FLADRVAVD
+412 ADRVAVD
-421 RILGNLIENALAV
+421 RILGNLVENALAV
-434 VPSPGGHVW
+434 VPSPGGHIW
-443 LEARGTA
+443 LEARGSA
-450 EWITLLVSD
+450 DWMTLTVSD

-499 RAHGGEAQAESLGP
+499 RAHGGEAQAESLAP
-513 RGARVIVHL
+513 RGARVVVHL

-527 LAG
+527 VAG

>member
-1 MPRSLSSRII
+1 MPRSLSGRII

-22 IAIGGTVFV
+22 VAIGGTVFV
-31 VLRDLHRASTESRMA
+31 VLRDLHRASTEGRMA

-62 GNLQG
+62 GNLAG
-67 ALSDTQQ
+67 ALADTQQ

-89 GQLHPINN
+89 GQLHAINN
-97 FPSVT
+97 FPSVLGT
-102 GSINLTTATLRG
+102 IDLTTATLRG
-114 QDVHSTSV
+114 QDVHATST

-159 TIPIGLLAVLLVGG
+159 TIPIGLLAVLVVGG
-173 PLAYVLSRSV
+173 PLAFVLSRSV

-189 LQHATAA
+189 LQHATAS
-196 VPTTSEPT
+196 VPAGRRPTGRRPGPGPDSQQPWSEP
-204 DQAHAPGAVV
+204 
-214 GPSPGPVPVEGPREV
+214 GPLPVEGPREV

-244 ATREREER
+244 ATREREEH

-272 TAIADG
+272 SAIADG
-278 TADGPEAVK
+278 TAAGPEAVK

-308 MERLR
+308 MDRLR
-313 TGAGGLRPEQIDAGS
+313 TGAAALRPEQIDAGA
-328 LLDQTVER
+328 LLGQTVDR
-336 FRARASGK
+336 FRARAAGK
-344 GVDLT
+344 GIELA
-349 VIGATAARAE
+349 VIGAPSNRRP
-359 APAAETDLAAPSS
+359 APRPTWASAPTGWRSTGSWATSS
-372 GPAAATPAEPAA
+372 RTPWRSSPHRAAT
-384 ASSGPTAASPAEP
+384 SGS
-397 AAAIPAEPLLAPDLE
+397 
-412 FLADRVAVD
+412 
-421 RILGNLIENALAV
+421 
-434 VPSPGGHVW
+434 
-443 LEARGTA
+443 EARGSA
-450 EWITLLVSD
+450 DWITLLVSD

-499 RAHGGEAQAESLGP
+499 RAHGGEALAESLAP

-527 LAG
+527 LA

>member
-1 MPRSLSSRII
+1 MPRSLSGRIV
-11 ASFAALSLALL
+11 ASFAALALALL

-56 RASIAA
+56 RQSIAA

-67 ALSDTQQ
+67 ALADTQT
-74 QLAANGVDIMLATAD
+74 QLSDNGVDIMLATAD
-89 GQLHPINN
+89 GQLHAING
-97 FPSVT
+97 FASVT
-102 GSINLTTATLRG
+102 GTIDLTTATLRG
-114 QDVHSTSV
+114 QDVHSTTV
-122 FADGKPHS
+122 FADGRPHS

-145 LDRSGAEALGDLAR
+145 LDRSGGEALGDLAR

-173 PLAYVLSRSV
+173 PLAFVLSRSV

-196 VPTTSEPT
+196 VPATS
-204 DQAHAPGAVV
+204 QAAAATGPGAA
-214 GPSPGPVPVEGPREV
+214 PAPDLGPVPVEGPREV

-236 NAMTAELR
+236 NAMTGELS

-272 TAIADG
+272 SAIADG
-278 TADGPEAVK
+278 TASGPEAVK
-287 AARTIGEEATR
+287 AARTIVEEANR

-308 MERLR
+308 MDRLR
-313 TGAGGLRPEQIDAGS
+313 TGAGGLRPEQIDARS

-336 FRARASGK
+336 FGARAVGR
-344 GVDLT
+344 GVELM
-349 VIGATAARAE
+349 VIGETAA
-359 APAAETDLAAPSS
+359 
-372 GPAAATPAEPAA
+372 GAAAVPAPGALA
-384 ASSGPTAASPAEP
+384 GP
-397 AAAIPAEPLLAPDLE
+397 PDLG
-412 FLADRVAVD
+412 FSADRVAVD

-434 VPSPGGHVW
+434 VPSPGGHIW
-443 LEARGTA
+443 LEARGSA
-450 EWITLLVSD
+450 DWITLLVSD

-499 RAHGGEAQAESLGP
+499 RAHGGEALAESLAP
-513 RGARVIVHL
+513 HGARAIIHL
-522 PRTPR
+522 PRTPQVAR
-527 LAG
+527 

>member
-1 MPRSLSSRII
+1 VPRSLTGRIV
-11 ASFAALSLALL
+11 ASFAALALALL

-56 RASIAA
+56 RQSIAA

-67 ALSDTQQ
+67 ALADTQT
-74 QLAANGVDIMLATAD
+74 QLSDNGVDIMLATAD
-89 GQLHPINN
+89 GQLHAING
-97 FPSVT
+97 FASVT
-102 GSINLTTATLRG
+102 GTIDLTTATLRG
-114 QDVHSTSV
+114 QDVHSTTV
-122 FADGKPHS
+122 FADGRPHS

-145 LDRSGAEALGDLAR
+145 LDRSGGEALGDLAR

-173 PLAYVLSRSV
+173 PLAFVLSRSV

-196 VPTTSEPT
+196 VPATS
-204 DQAHAPGAVV
+204 QAAAATGPGAA
-214 GPSPGPVPVEGPREV
+214 PAPDLGPVPVEGPREV

-236 NAMTAELR
+236 NAMTGELS

-272 TAIADG
+272 SAIADG
-278 TADGPEAVK
+278 TASGPEAVK
-287 AARTIGEEATR
+287 AARTIVEEANR

-308 MERLR
+308 MDRLR
-313 TGAGGLRPEQIDAGS
+313 TGAGGLRPEQIDARS

-336 FRARASGK
+336 FGARAVGR
-344 GVDLT
+344 GVELM
-349 VIGATAARAE
+349 VIGETAA
-359 APAAETDLAAPSS
+359 
-372 GPAAATPAEPAA
+372 GAAAVPAPGALA
-384 ASSGPTAASPAEP
+384 GP
-397 AAAIPAEPLLAPDLE
+397 PDLG
-412 FLADRVAVD
+412 FSADRVAVD

-434 VPSPGGHVW
+434 VPSPGGHIW
-443 LEARGTA
+443 LEARGSA
-450 EWITLLVSD
+450 DWITLLVSD

-499 RAHGGEAQAESLGP
+499 RAHGGEALAESLAP
-513 RGARVIVHL
+513 HGARAIIHL
-522 PRTPR
+522 PRTPQVAR
-527 LAG
+527 